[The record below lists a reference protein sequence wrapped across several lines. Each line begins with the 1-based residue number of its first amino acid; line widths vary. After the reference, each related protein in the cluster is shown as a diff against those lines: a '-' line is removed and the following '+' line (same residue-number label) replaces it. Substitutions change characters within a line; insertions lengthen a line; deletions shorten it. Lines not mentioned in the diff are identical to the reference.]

1 MLPTLSMFS
10 TRRNT
15 TAFVTRFFT
24 SSWLTDITQWPG
36 KIQRRI
42 TSRST
47 VASRYHTR
55 CHCAMMIRLFTI
67 WHQLST
73 KLYVVNMNISMVF
86 NFTNKSQFA
95 TRISMENSTTEVIN
109 ETKLLGVIINNKLD
123 WDSNTQFLVKK
134 ANARMRLLH
143 KLVDFSIPR
152 DDLKTIYILYIRS
165 HLEQSCQT
173 EAGSDPA
180 PHC

>member
-67 WHQLST
+67 WHHLST
-73 KLYVVNMNISMVF
+73 KLYVVNMNISR
-86 NFTNKSQFA
+86 N
-95 TRISMENSTTEVIN
+95 NSLSLA
-109 ETKLLGVIINNKLD
+109 KLIR
-123 WDSNTQFLVKK
+123 FLVTEKHHMMVQDIPAANSNLGEVCELPSAEFGETAPECAEAYFYYGK
-134 ANARMRLLH
+134 ALLEMARL
-143 KLVDFSIPR
+143 
-152 DDLKTIYILYIRS
+152 
-165 HLEQSCQT
+165 
-173 EAGSDPA
+173 EAGVLDNGLDGDG
-180 PHC
+180 